1 MNILLE
7 VKNLSSYYGGIRALD
22 SVSLNII
29 EGQTTSIIGA
39 NGAGKSTLLRTIAGD
54 KAIDSG
60 SITYNGK
67 PLPAHVSDVV
77 AAGISLVPEGRRIFP
92 SLTVRENLIVG
103 TCSHKNYKA
112 LFGETLTEVLDL
124 FPILKN
130 RLKQPGGTL
139 SGGEQQMLA
148 VGRALMAKPKLL
160 CLDEPSLGLAPIVI
174 DELFDKIQELND
186 LHGLTV
192 LLVEQNAFRALD
204 IAHRAYVLNVG
215 RVTMEGGGWELM
227 DNPSIQEEYL
237 GMKQEDAIAN

>member
-1 MNILLE
+1 
-7 VKNLSSYYGGIRALD
+7 
-22 SVSLNII
+22 
-29 EGQTTSIIGA
+29 
-39 NGAGKSTLLRTIAGD
+39 
-54 KAIDSG
+54 
-60 SITYNGK
+60 
-67 PLPAHVSDVV
+67 
-77 AAGISLVPEGRRIFP
+77 
-92 SLTVRENLIVG
+92 
-103 TCSHKNYKA
+103 
-112 LFGETLTEVLDL
+112 VLDL

-130 RLKQPGGTL
+130 RLKQAGGTL

-227 DNPSIQEEYL
+227 ENPSIQEEYL
-237 GMKQEDAIAN
+237 GMKQEDASVN